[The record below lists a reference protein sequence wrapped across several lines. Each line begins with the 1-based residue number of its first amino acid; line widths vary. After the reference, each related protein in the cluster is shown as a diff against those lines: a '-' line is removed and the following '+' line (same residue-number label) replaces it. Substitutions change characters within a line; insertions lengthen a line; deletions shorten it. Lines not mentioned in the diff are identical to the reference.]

1 MTLNQ
6 HEIEKRKIKLRNAL
20 SKYIFLVAIYAIPIA
35 GFAVFWVYV
44 NIQSILNAFRLE
56 VQGELQWSFRN
67 WQYFWQD
74 LTGESTFVNM
84 PQILRN
90 TLIFFGTNIAIIL
103 PLSFLFSYFLF
114 KKVCGYK
121 FFRVIFFAPNIISA
135 AVLATLFKFMVN
147 PSLDGIITQLYTLI
161 TNKPSPNFLMD
172 ERYALTAVVYYCIW
186 TGFSVNLV
194 LFNGAMERVPKDV
207 LEAASIDGIGNTR
220 ELFQIVLPM
229 IWSTIGTLIITT
241 TAGIFMA
248 SGPLLLLTQGAYGTN
263 TISFWIYQQVQ
274 AQTSPYYPATVGFIF
289 TLIGVPIVLAVK
301 WLVERFF
308 TEVQY

>member
-74 LTGESTFVNM
+74 LTGESTFV
-84 PQILRN
+84 
-90 TLIFFGTNIAIIL
+90 IL

-172 ERYALTAVVYYCIW
+172 ERYALTAVVCYCIW

-207 LEAASIDGIGNTR
+207 LEAVSIDGIGNTR